1 MKDSI
6 SLQRTA
12 KQSAFALAEK
22 ALELITSQTATII
35 TGVVAV
41 VAILTYLATEQW
53 SVFTTVA
60 VMAFAIQF
68 ALMATVDIEKGGV
81 S

>member
-1 MKDSI
+1 MKETI
-6 SLQRTA
+6 SLERTA
-12 KQSAFALAEK
+12 KQSAIALAEK
-22 ALELITSQTATII
+22 ALECITSQTATIV

-41 VAILTYLATEQW
+41 AAILIYLATEQW
-53 SVFTTVA
+53 SAFTTVA

-68 ALMATVDIEKGGV
+68 ALMATVDIEKGGL